1 MIPAEKLTEAGFAFD
16 DDLQEWSKED
26 GSSAFTKDDK
36 VDFRVDR
43 IHESVGTLSMEGSK
57 PVLSPFNNNQPS
69 FSKTDG

>member
-16 DDLQEWSKED
+16 NGHQEWCKED

-57 PVLSPFNNNQPS
+57 PVLSPFANQIPA
-69 FSKTDG
+69 